1 LDEESLSI
9 CEAARV
15 LVGRDADLGWIGAR
29 LATADRPAALYLHGP
44 AGIGKTALL
53 REATARAA
61 DAGHEVAW
69 LDGRDIAPVPDQLED
84 ALGTAPGRE
93 RLLLVI
99 DSFEHVE
106 ALGGYLRRALLPS
119 LPAGAAVLVASRRAP
134 GPEWAPRG
142 EAGDFEALEVG
153 PLDPAAA
160 GEVLRRRG
168 VDPAAATRARDW
180 AHGNPLALEL
190 AAAASSAPGD
200 EPGTGADA
208 AGDTSRAGFAS
219 AAPGADLDEDLV
231 ARLVAERLQGPHL
244 ATLATAAIAR
254 VTTPDLL
261 AEALLGA
268 DPDAEWEWLVGRD
281 FVEPRGVGVAPHE
294 LVREAI
300 RACLRRDHPL
310 VERELRRRVADH
322 LYAIGAGPAGPLAIA
337 DLAELADS
345 PALHWGFSW
354 RASARLRVDGLRAG
368 DLDAIEDVVA
378 GRRHGAVWE
387 GSRALLEAA
396 PDHATVARDRDD
408 RLRGLTIALTP
419 QTAPGVAEADPILGP
434 RLAHAREHD
443 RPGAV
448 IWRDMVGVETD
459 RDPELFGLLG
469 MAGLLAATSASP
481 RFGYLPINPALPG
494 ARDFA
499 AAAGARHL
507 PELDARVGTETIECH
522 LLDWGEGGVL
532 GALHTHVY
540 RELGLPP
547 PARPPAA
554 RAVSVATV
562 RDAFRNLGVP
572 AELARSP
579 LAADAG
585 GSVAERSE
593 AARGALAEAVERAF
607 GDTPGDE
614 LTQSVLRRGYLE
626 RSASHEAVAESL
638 HLSRAA
644 YFRRLRRGCERVAA
658 YLSALG

>member
-1 LDEESLSI
+1 
-9 CEAARV
+9 V
-15 LVGRDADLGWIGAR
+15 LVGRDRELEWIAAR
-29 LATADRPAALYLHGP
+29 LAEADPVAALYVHGP

-53 REATARAA
+53 RAATARAEA
-61 DAGHEVAW
+61 AGFALVAW

-84 ALGTAPGRE
+84 ALGAAPASGRP
-93 RLLLVI
+93 LVVI

-106 ALGGYLRRALLPS
+106 ALGGYLRRVLAPS
-119 LPAGAAVLVASRRAP
+119 LPTGAAMLVGSRRAP
-134 GPEWAPRG
+134 GPEWAPRE
-142 EAGDFEALEVG
+142 EAGGFTALEVEPLG
-153 PLDPAAA
+153 PDAAS
-160 GEVLRRRG
+160 EVLRLHG
-168 VDPAAATRARDW
+168 LGGGSAERARAW

-190 AAAASSAPGD
+190 AAAAEGEVTAPGG
-200 EPGTGADA
+200 ERAGRA
-208 AGDTSRAGFAS
+208 AGAEAGVR
-219 AAPGADLDEDLV
+219 LDEDLV

-268 DPDAEWEWLVGRD
+268 DPEAEWEWLRGRD
-281 FVEPRGVGVAPHE
+281 FVEPRGVGIAPHE

-310 VERELRRRVADH
+310 LERELRRRVADH
-322 LYAIGAGPAGPLAIA
+322 LHAIGAGPAGPLAIT

-354 RASARLRVDGLRAG
+354 RGSARLRIDGLRAG
-368 DLDAIEDVVA
+368 DLETADATLA
-378 GRRHGAVWE
+378 GRRHGAVWD

-396 PDHATVARDRDD
+396 PEHGTVARDRDE
-408 RLRGLTIALTP
+408 RLCGLTISLTP
-419 QTAPGVAEADPILGP
+419 QTAPRAAEGDPILGP
-434 RLAHAREHD
+434 WLAHAREHD
-443 RPGAV
+443 RGDAV
-448 IWRDMVGVETD
+448 IWRDMVGVGAD

-469 MAGLLAATSASP
+469 MAGFLAATSSSP
-481 RFGYLPINPALPG
+481 RFAYLPINPALPG

-499 AAAGARHL
+499 AAGGATHL
-507 PELDARVGTETIECH
+507 PGLDARIGPETVECH

-532 GALHTHVY
+532 GALHAHVY
-540 RELGLPP
+540 RELGLPAP
-547 PARPPAA
+547 PRPPAA

-579 LAADAG
+579 LAVG

-593 AARGALAEAVERAF
+593 AARDALTGAVERAF
-607 GDTPGDE
+607 GDSPGDE

>member
-9 CEAARV
+9 CKAARV
-15 LVGRDADLGWIGAR
+15 LVGRDADLGWIAAR
-29 LATADRPAALYLHGP
+29 LATADRPAAIYLHGP

-53 REATARAA
+53 REASARATE
-61 DAGHEVAW
+61 DGYEVAW
-69 LDGRDIAPVPDQLED
+69 LDGRDLAPVPEQLED
-84 ALGTAPGRE
+84 ALGAAARRE

-119 LPAGAAVLVASRRAP
+119 LPAGAAVLVGSRRAP

-142 EAGDFEALEVG
+142 GAGDFEVLEVG
-153 PLDPAAA
+153 PLDPGAAA
-160 GEVLRRRG
+160 EVLRARG
-168 VDPAAATRARDW
+168 LDGDAAARARDW

-190 AAAASSAPGD
+190 AAAAGDDADAVPSPAPG
-200 EPGTGADA
+200 
-208 AGDTSRAGFAS
+208 
-219 AAPGADLDEDLV
+219 LDEDLV

-261 AEALLGA
+261 AEVLLGG

-281 FVEPRGVGVAPHE
+281 FVEPRGLGVAPHE

-322 LYAIGAGPAGPLAIA
+322 LHASGVGQAGPLAIA

-354 RASARLRVDGLRAG
+354 RGSARLRVDGLRAG
-368 DLDAIEDVVA
+368 DLEAVDEVVA
-378 GRRHGAVWE
+378 GRRHGAVWD

-408 RLRGLTIALTP
+408 RLSGLTIALTP
-419 QTAPGVAEADPILGP
+419 QTAPAAAELDPILGP

-443 RPGAV
+443 RPEAV
-448 IWRDMVGVETD
+448 IWRDMVGVEAD

-499 AAAGARHL
+499 AAGGARHL
-507 PELDARVGTETIECH
+507 PELDVRVGTETVECH

-532 GALHTHVY
+532 GALHAHVY

-547 PARPPAA
+547 PTRSPVAG
-554 RAVSVATV
+554 AVSVATV

-572 AELARSP
+572 VELARSP
-579 LAADAG
+579 LAAG

-593 AARGALAEAVERAF
+593 AARGTLAEAVERAF
-607 GDTPGDE
+607 GDSPGDE